1 MTTETQDLSALV
13 RSQLEEILGD
23 PLRRAELLGMNPF
36 GPDQQDMLDYHDS
49 VLRSLMAD
57 RSLGRALS
65 GPLWLSGTS
74 VVDGT
79 ITAPK
84 ISVNT
89 LEAVTTN
96 TGDLNITGSLV
107 AAAAFPATGARV
119 EINSSGLWGYSGA
132 ATTTFKLN
140 TDGSGEIGT
149 GSNKVTWNTSGVVN
163 IPAAVISSLTIAA
176 IGGGT
181 MGGTYQTN
189 SGTSRID
196 ISTTGIVAYA
206 SGVETFRLNGTTGA
220 MTATGSFTVKS
231 AASGARVEIS
241 SAGGI
246 AGYNAGGTQTF
257 LLNAA
262 TGAGQLGTGS
272 NYISWDSSGNASIGG
287 VALSGGKIT
296 ASHLSV
302 SSLSAIS
309 ANLGTITA
317 GSITGGT
324 ISAGTITTGTLAADR
339 ISGGSVGGSFNLG
352 SANLTLNST
361 GVISWGSSGSSIS
374 SSKIS
379 IQTTSFGAAL
389 EFKDSG
395 GTQRGSIYCSGASV
409 DYSGRSGNGGI
420 LVSSTQT
427 QVYDTAQ
434 ISVSSLGPLYLTGGN
449 AASAVYLYTNGDV
462 DVQLGDSAG
471 ARYFFIRDS
480 SGVDQFGVNSNGDLI
495 RPISND
501 PTALGSYYG
510 RVPIYINGSLKYL
523 AVYN

>member
-1 MTTETQDLSALV
+1 MTTETQDLGALV
-13 RSQLEEILGD
+13 RSQLDEILGD

-49 VLRSLMAD
+49 VIRSLLAD
-57 RSLGRALS
+57 KSLGKALS

-96 TGDLNITGSLV
+96 TGDLNITGNLV

-262 TGAGQLGTGS
+262 TGAGQLGAGS

-296 ASHLSV
+296 ASHMSV
-302 SSLSAIS
+302 STLSAIS

-317 GSITGGT
+317 GTINGGT
-324 ISAGTITTGTLAADR
+324 INASVITTGTLAADR

-352 SANLTLNST
+352 GANITVNST
-361 GVISWGSSGSSIS
+361 GVITNADGDTWGPNGITLKSAG
-374 SSKIS
+374 
-379 IQTTSFGAAL
+379 SFG
-389 EFKDSG
+389 DSIKWQVSG
-395 GTQRGSIYCSGASV
+395 VDKGSIYASSSSIVLAYPSGFVQSLGSSSFLVDGGTAFFLLSSASNISEIAV
-409 DYSGRSGNGGI
+409 PHGVKVTLGDAAGSYSFAVRNSSGTQVFG
-420 LVSSTQT
+420 VSSNGSLFRAIAN
-427 QVYDTAQ
+427 DSTA
-434 ISVSSLGPLYLTGGN
+434 V
-449 AASAVYLYTNGDV
+449 
-462 DVQLGDSAG
+462 
-471 ARYFFIRDS
+471 
-480 SGVDQFGVNSNGDLI
+480 
-495 RPISND
+495 
-501 PTALGSYYG
+501 GSYYG
-510 RVPIYINGSLKYL
+510 RVPFYINGSLKYL

>member
-1 MTTETQDLSALV
+1 MTETQDLGALV

-23 PLRRAELLGMNPF
+23 PLRRGALLGMNPF
-36 GPDQQDMLDYHDS
+36 GADQQDMLDYHDS
-49 VLRSLMAD
+49 VIRSLLAD

-96 TGDLNITGSLV
+96 TGDLNITGNLV

-149 GSNKVTWNTSGVVN
+149 GANKVTWTTGGVVA
-163 IPAAVISSLTIAA
+163 IPAAVISSLTIAD

-181 MGGTYQTN
+181 LGGTYQTN
-189 SGTSRID
+189 SGSSRID

-206 SGVETFRLNGTTGA
+206 SGIETFRLNGTTGA

-246 AGYNAGGTQTF
+246 AGYNSGGTQTF

-262 TGAGQLGTGS
+262 AGNGQLGAGTNS
-272 NYISWDSSGNASIGG
+272 ISWDSSGNASIGG
-287 VALSGGKIT
+287 VALSSGKIT

-302 SSLSAIS
+302 SSLSAIT
-309 ANLGTITA
+309 ANMGTITA
-317 GSITGGT
+317 GTITGGT
-324 ISAGTITTGTLAADR
+324 IYASAITTGTMNADR

-352 SANLTLNST
+352 SANMTLNST
-361 GVISWGSSGSSIS
+361 GAITWASSSSSIT

-379 IQTTSFGAAL
+379 IQNSTYGGAL

-395 GTQRGSIYCSGASV
+395 GTLRGSIYCYSSGV
-409 DYSGRSGNGGI
+409 DFSGRSGNGGMY
-420 LVSSTQT
+420 VNSTQT
-427 QVYDTAQ
+427 LIYDTAQ
-434 ISVSSLGPLYLTGGN
+434 ISVSSMGPLYLSGGN
-449 AASAVYLYTNGDV
+449 VASAVYLYTNGDV
-462 DVQLGDSAG
+462 DVQLGDAAG
-471 ARYFFIRDS
+471 ARYFYVRDS

-495 RPISND
+495 RPITND
-501 PTALGSYYG
+501 STALGSYYG

-523 AVYN
+523 GVYN